1 MSGALDQ
8 AIRAVV
14 EILVEALRVEFEA
27 ALARIADLEA
37 RAKEEIDRCR
47 LLSKKQVREIL
58 NCSLRQLNRWIAEG
72 VLPIVWLD
80 RRPRFDPRDIEA
92 LAQKRKLRE
101 SPGPAARMRRAA

>member
-1 MSGALDQ
+1 MSGVLDQ

-14 EILVEALRVEFEA
+14 DILVEALRAEVEA
-27 ALARIADLEA
+27 ALARIVDLEA
-37 RAKEEIDRCR
+37 GATAEIARCR
-47 LLSKKQVREIL
+47 LLSKKQVREVL
-58 NCSLRQLNRWIAEG
+58 NCSLRQLDRWIADG

>member
-1 MSGALDQ
+1 MSGAVEG
-8 AIRAVV
+8 AIRAAADG
-14 EILVEALRVEFEA
+14 LAEALRGEVEA
-27 ALARIADLEA
+27 ALARIVDLEA
-37 RAKEEIDRCR
+37 GARAEIARCR
-47 LLSKKQVREIL
+47 LLNKKQVREIL
-58 NCSLRQLNRWIAEG
+58 NCSLRQLDRWIADG